1 MCLGGCFLCISPVV
15 CGGSLACWGHL
26 RDCICVAD
34 SLDVFSSKFILYKSL
49 RAGIS
54 WRLSAPGLYSACE
67 PKGGRTRTDSFRCSL
82 PFLSALGPKG
92 GDGFLLSTALFTA
105 VCGKCRQASLA
116 GSGCVPT
123 VRSGDSG
130 FEKCVRFVREGFSRS
145 GRTARGGRRW
155 RSLFRCRLS
164 PRSPCRCL
172 AVAFVSCS
180 VLPLRR

>member
-1 MCLGGCFLCISPVV
+1 MILTLYSLKMCLGGCFLCISSVV

-34 SLDVFSSKFILYKSL
+34 SLDIFSSKFILYKSL

-67 PKGGRTRTDSFRCSL
+67 PKGGWTRTDSFRCSL

-105 VCGKCRQASLA
+105 VCGKCADRLRLRAAAVSPLSGA
-116 GSGCVPT
+116 GTRVLKNAY
-123 VRSGDSG
+123 D
-130 FEKCVRFVREGFSRS
+130 
-145 GRTARGGRRW
+145 
-155 RSLFRCRLS
+155 LS
-164 PRSPCRCL
+164 
-172 AVAFVSCS
+172 AKGS
-180 VLPLRR
+180 VG